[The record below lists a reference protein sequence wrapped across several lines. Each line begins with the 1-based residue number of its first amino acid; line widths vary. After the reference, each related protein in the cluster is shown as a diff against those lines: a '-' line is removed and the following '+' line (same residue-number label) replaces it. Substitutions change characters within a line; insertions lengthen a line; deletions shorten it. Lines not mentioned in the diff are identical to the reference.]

1 MEGKHTKE
9 WVEIGN
15 LMFQFRGNTVVVRA
29 VIFGERSDVFRGG
42 DFILNTDDAYKLYKM
57 LKQLIENI
65 NAEKRCVHCIH
76 YKLYRCRHP
85 GGENIESECE
95 KTGKQYFEPKY
106 RI

>member
-15 LMFQFRGNTVVVRA
+15 LMFKFTPWSVRVRA
-29 VIFGERSDVFRGG
+29 VIYGDRADVFRGG
-42 DFILNTDDAYKLYKM
+42 DFILNVDEFYELYKM
-57 LKQLIENI
+57 LKQIIEHI
-65 NAEKRCVHCIH
+65 NAEKRCAHCIH
-76 YKLYRCRHP
+76 YKMYGCKHP
-85 GGENIESECE
+85 GGGNIESECN